1 MAAGALERVPERHG
15 FFEDQGASRQ
25 RVKFRRTVRPMTAH
39 GHRRESFGGRS
50 HPASRVALQHLRYVL
65 AAAKMRSFRQ
75 AAIEIGVCESAI
87 SRGIR
92 DLEDEIGVALFIRH
106 PGGVRLTNAGNKF
119 LNHARAAMGRI
130 DYALKDAGAAGR
142 GEVGAVRIGIF
153 SSLASGFLA
162 DLLQAYQEANP
173 FVRLDF
179 AEGSPA
185 EHIAAVQHHRLDVAF
200 LTGSQRAFGCEMTQ
214 LWAER
219 VFVVL
224 PRDHSL
230 AECEEIAWDDL
241 RDEEF
246 IVTEKNPGPE
256 IHDYLVK
263 HLAELGHHPCVQ
275 RCCVGRANLMKV
287 VALGR
292 GLTLASEA
300 MTGNA
305 FPGVV
310 YRPVKGE
317 WLPYSTVW
325 SARND
330 NPAFRRLL
338 TMARKRARQAVDD
351 GMSRPAANSP

>member
-1 MAAGALERVPERHG
+1 
-15 FFEDQGASRQ
+15 
-25 RVKFRRTVRPMTAH
+25 
-39 GHRRESFGGRS
+39 
-50 HPASRVALQHLRYVL
+50 VALQHLRYVL
-65 AAAKMRSFRQ
+65 AAAKLRSFRQ

-106 PGGVRLTNAGNKF
+106 PGGVRLTNAGTKF

-130 DYALKDAGAAGR
+130 DYALKDTGAAGR
-142 GEVGAVRIGIF
+142 GEVGVVRIGIF

-162 DLLQAYQEANP
+162 DLLQSYQEANA

-179 AEGSPA
+179 TEGSPA
-185 EHIAAVQHHRLDVAF
+185 EHVAAVQHHRLDVAF
-200 LTGSQRAFGCEMTQ
+200 LTGSHRAFGCETIQ

-224 PRDHSL
+224 PRDHPL
-230 AECEEIAWDDL
+230 AKCEAIIWEDL

-246 IVTEKNPGPE
+246 IVTERNPGPE

-275 RCCVGRANLMKV
+275 RCGVDRANLMKV

-310 YRPVKGE
+310 YRPLTGE
-317 WLPYSTVW
+317 RLPYCAVW

-338 TMARKRARQAVDD
+338 TMARKRAKKLIAD
-351 GMSRPAANSP
+351 GVANST